1 MPFGFHLAMDTL
13 PSRVTASGGSRSTL
27 AVSSFRF
34 RARLGFSIPSS
45 SLRPTRH
52 YPRLRIRP
60 SSSERR
66 RDFNPP
72 EQCAAQRTLWDCPTP
87 WARSS
92 PAYVLGLPDAS
103 HHSIGGGRTQGLP
116 VLVRGVSVR
125 ARGLRPRGT
134 RTHLAISMRHGGAF
148 RYPYGVG
155 VPDLASFA
163 AQYPARTYPCQRFEV
178 VLAGNRT

>member
-72 EQCAAQRTLWDCPTP
+72 EQCAAQRTLRSTPT
-87 WARSS
+87 SC
-92 PAYVLGLPDAS
+92 
-103 HHSIGGGRTQGLP
+103 
-116 VLVRGVSVR
+116 
-125 ARGLRPRGT
+125 RPF
-134 RTHLAISMRHGGAF
+134 H
-148 RYPYGVG
+148 
-155 VPDLASFA
+155 LASFLSLGGTA
-163 AQYPARTYPCQRFEV
+163 VAPWVSFPQPQDATTAGLELFTGIPTPDSLAETTGPPRFLENPTMNVPCSSTPAGPRRSATTALRCCLPP
-178 VLAGNRT
+178 N